1 MSVRNAEL
9 LCSRMGIM
17 QGGFFSCIG
26 APQELRAKYTSGY
39 VLSVKLRDQGNR
51 DLATA
56 RYNYKRLQQR
66 LLDFL
71 QQGPANY
78 DDHAADLLGAG
89 SPRCVGRWG
98 ELLRKDNVFCR
109 MNLVVDFVF
118 CFPPSALIFHARK
131 NATPTRRRRRS
142 RTLAQSLTALIS
154 LTDRPPSFLSCPG
167 APVRASRTSL
177 IARIIPRTATS
188 ARDRL

>member
-1 MSVRNAEL
+1 MLMRVRYQRELHDDLRQPAIVFSTMSVRNAEL

-71 QQGPANY
+71 QQGPAHY
-78 DDHAADLLGAG
+78 GDHAADLLGAG
-89 SPRCVGRWG
+89 S
-98 ELLRKDNVFCR
+98 
-109 MNLVVDFVF
+109 
-118 CFPPSALIFHARK
+118 
-131 NATPTRRRRRS
+131 S
-142 RTLAQSLTALIS
+142 R
-154 LTDRPPSFLSCPG
+154 
-167 APVRASRTSL
+167 
-177 IARIIPRTATS
+177 
-188 ARDRL
+188 